1 MRGWED
7 GMEPTPHHLG
17 PITDNIAFY
26 LEIQF
31 WQHFILS
38 QNSVAAV
45 MTMEI
50 VLSS

>member
-1 MRGWED
+1 
-7 GMEPTPHHLG
+7 MEWSLRLAT
-17 PITDNIAFY
+17 TDNIAFY

-45 MTMEI
+45 MTMAI